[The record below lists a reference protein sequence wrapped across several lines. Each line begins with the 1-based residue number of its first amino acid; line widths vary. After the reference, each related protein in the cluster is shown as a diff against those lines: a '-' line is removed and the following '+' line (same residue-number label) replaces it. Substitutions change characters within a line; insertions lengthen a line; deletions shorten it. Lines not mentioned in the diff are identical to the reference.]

1 MNFSKEKRMQKFRY
15 FTLALLMSILSVTV
29 WAADD
34 PGLILSKSEAEVV
47 RNALGKYPILDQSF
61 NSLKSSVETA
71 LEKPM
76 EIPQP
81 GEAGGYEHERHKQ
94 NYRDMQSAGM
104 LYRITEDE
112 KYAQFVKEMLLK
124 YAAMYPD
131 LPKHPLAHNQ
141 APGKLFHQMLNE
153 TVWLTYASMA
163 YDCIYDWLDGETR
176 TTIEEK
182 VFRVIIDWFTK
193 ENHHE
198 FNRIH
203 NHGTWTVCSI
213 GLIGYVLNDQHLV
226 DMALYGTE
234 KDGKGGFIKQLDM
247 LFSPDGYYME
257 GPYYVRYALRPFL
270 FFAEA
275 IERNQPELKIYEYR
289 DNILKKAYYSAVQ
302 TTFPS
307 GIFPPVNDASR
318 TMDIKAP
325 GIVLGNSLIYHR
337 YGADVNLLGL
347 AKIQQEVMLNA
358 AGLALAKNYSTY
370 ESVPDCNWGSVEF
383 SDGHD
388 GQRGGLGILRTGK
401 DDGQTMLLMKY
412 GVHGLGHGHFDKLH
426 FILYDQGREVI
437 PDYGF
442 CRWINIEPK
451 FGGRYLP
458 ENKSF
463 AMQTIAHNTVTVDQ
477 QTQNLFNRKK
487 ADKMWAERHFFSGK
501 GGNVQAMSAR
511 ADTYYPGVKMQ
522 RTMLLITDAGLD
534 YPVIV
539 DLFRMESA
547 MEHSY
552 DYPIHHRGQLITL
565 NFEYESN
572 HDAQKPMGDDFG
584 YQHIWSEA
592 GGNTNECPQI
602 TWLDG
607 NRYYSLTHAAYP
619 NTEILFGRTGAN
631 DPNFNLRSEPMFLF
645 RVNAK
650 DHLFASVIEPHGYF
664 NEAREQSFKARSRIE
679 SVNVLGHNDEGS
691 VIEVKGLD
699 GLHWRIMVNNGIAS
713 EIKKHSPEFNGTK
726 YSWIGN
732 YKVELDIN

>member
-1 MNFSKEKRMQKFRY
+1 MQKCRI
-15 FTLALLMSILSVTV
+15 LALALFMCILSVKS

-34 PGLILSKSEAEVV
+34 PGLILSKSEAE
-47 RNALGKYPILDQSF
+47 AIKASLGKYPLLDQSF
-61 NSLKSSVETA
+61 DKLRLSVETA
-71 LEKPM
+71 LHKPM
-76 EIPQP
+76 EIPSP

-94 NYRDMQSAGM
+94 NYRDMQGAGV
-104 LYRITEDE
+104 LYRITGDE
-112 KYAQFVKEMLLK
+112 KYAQFVKAMLLK

-153 TVWLTYASMA
+153 TVWLTYSSMA
-163 YDCIYDWLDGETR
+163 YDCIHAWLDDATR
-176 TTIEEK
+176 TRIEK
-182 VFRVIIDWFTK
+182 NVFREIINWFTTK
-193 ENHHE
+193 NRHE

-234 KDGKGGFIKQLDM
+234 KDGKGGFLKQLDL

-257 GPYYVRYALRPFL
+257 GPYYVRYALRPFFL
-270 FFAEA
+270 FAEA
-275 IERNQPELKIYEYR
+275 IERNQPELKIYEHR
-289 DNILKKAYYSAVQ
+289 DQILMKAYYSAVQ

-307 GIFPPVNDASR
+307 GIFPPINDASR

-325 GIVLGNSLIYHR
+325 GIILGNSLVHSR
-337 YGADVNLLGL
+337 YGSDINLLGL
-347 AKIQQEVMLNA
+347 AKIQQEVLLNG
-358 AGLALAKNYSTY
+358 AGLALARDYDARNAI
-370 ESVPDCNWGSVEF
+370 PDCNWGSVEF

-388 GQRGGLGILRTGK
+388 GKRGGLGILRNGTG
-401 DDGQTMLLMKY
+401 DGQTMLLMKY

-426 FILYDQGREVI
+426 FILYNQGREII

-458 ENKSF
+458 ENKSY
-463 AMQTIAHNTVTVDQ
+463 AKQTIAHNTVTVDQ
-477 QTQNLFNRKK
+477 QSQNLFNRKE
-487 ADKMWAERHFFSGK
+487 ADKMWAEGHFFSGK

-522 RTMLLITDAGLD
+522 RTMLLIADAGLD

-539 DLFRMESA
+539 DLYRINSA
-547 MEHSY
+547 DEHSY
-552 DYPIHHRGQLITL
+552 DYPIHHRGQLISL

-572 HDAQKPMGDDFG
+572 YDLQKPIGNDFG
-584 YQHIWSEA
+584 YQHIWDKA
-592 GGNTNECPQI
+592 GGSTDQCPQI

-607 NRYYSLTHAAYP
+607 NRYYSLTHSAYP
-619 NTEILFGRTGAN
+619 NSKILFGRTGAN
-631 DPNFNLRSEPMFLF
+631 DPNFNLISEPMFLF
-645 RVNAK
+645 RVTAK

-664 NEAREQSFKARSRIE
+664 NEAREQSFNARSRIE
-679 SVNVLGHNDEGS
+679 SVSVVGHNDKAS

-699 GLHWRIMVNNGIAS
+699 GLHWRIMVNNGVAS
-713 EIKKHSPEFNGTK
+713 ETEKHSVEFDGVK

-732 YKVELDIN
+732 YNVELDIN